1 MVCAH
6 CIFQEVLRS
15 RVLISDVCMS
25 VAQGFLCEFCIDSES
40 FWSERMSETPD
51 ISMDLLELED
61 AVPPPEIGSVFI
73 EEEGEEESPREEDD
87 VVWTP
92 FLGPNPMTEVEFLF
106 EDLFLVEVSHVVIEP
121 LQQVLGSTV
130 DAYKWT
136 LVRHL
141 DEVFRFKLLKR
152 HFQFQLYIT
161 HDSTWQRVS
170 YSSTIEEELN
180 RFQERTRL
188 ARYCL
193 RLKLNPG
200 ITPTNCGRP

>member
-1 MVCAH
+1 
-6 CIFQEVLRS
+6 
-15 RVLISDVCMS
+15 
-25 VAQGFLCEFCIDSES
+25 
-40 FWSERMSETPD
+40 MSETPD
-51 ISMDLLELED
+51 VSMDLLELED
-61 AVPPPEIGSVFI
+61 GLVVHDSEDAGVHQPNIESVFP
-73 EEEGEEESPREEDD
+73 EEEGEEESPLEEDD

-92 FLGPNPMTEVEFLF
+92 FLGPNPMTEIEFLF
-106 EDLFLVEVSHVVIEP
+106 EDLFLVEVSHVITEP
-121 LQQVLGSTV
+121 LQQVLGSTI

-188 ARYCL
+188 SRFCL
-193 RLKLNPG
+193 RLRLNPG

>member
-1 MVCAH
+1 
-6 CIFQEVLRS
+6 
-15 RVLISDVCMS
+15 
-25 VAQGFLCEFCIDSES
+25 
-40 FWSERMSETPD
+40 MSETPD

-61 AVPPPEIGSVFI
+61 AVSPPDIGSVFL

-87 VVWTP
+87 VAWTP

-106 EDLFLVEVSHVVIEP
+106 ENLFLVEVSHVVIEP

-152 HFQFQLYIT
+152 TFSIPAIYH
-161 HDSTWQRVS
+161 
-170 YSSTIEEELN
+170 
-180 RFQERTRL
+180 
-188 ARYCL
+188 A
-193 RLKLNPG
+193 
-200 ITPTNCGRP
+200 

>member
-1 MVCAH
+1 
-6 CIFQEVLRS
+6 
-15 RVLISDVCMS
+15 
-25 VAQGFLCEFCIDSES
+25 
-40 FWSERMSETPD
+40 MSETPD

-61 AVPPPEIGSVFI
+61 AVPPPDVGSVFL

-87 VVWTP
+87 VAWTP

>member
-1 MVCAH
+1 
-6 CIFQEVLRS
+6 
-15 RVLISDVCMS
+15 
-25 VAQGFLCEFCIDSES
+25 
-40 FWSERMSETPD
+40 MSETPD

-61 AVPPPEIGSVFI
+61 AAPPPDI
-73 EEEGEEESPREEDD
+73 
-87 VVWTP
+87 
-92 FLGPNPMTEVEFLF
+92 
-106 EDLFLVEVSHVVIEP
+106 
-121 LQQVLGSTV
+121 GSTV

>member
-1 MVCAH
+1 MILETYAPESSRQSQLICKDLQH
-6 CIFQEVLRS
+6 SSRS
-15 RVLISDVCMS
+15 GTR
-25 VAQGFLCEFCIDSES
+25 
-40 FWSERMSETPD
+40 
-51 ISMDLLELED
+51 
-61 AVPPPEIGSVFI
+61 
-73 EEEGEEESPREEDD
+73 
-87 VVWTP
+87 
-92 FLGPNPMTEVEFLF
+92 PNPMTEVEFLF

-188 ARYCL
+188 SRYCL
-193 RLKLNPG
+193 RLRLNPG

>member
-1 MVCAH
+1 
-6 CIFQEVLRS
+6 
-15 RVLISDVCMS
+15 
-25 VAQGFLCEFCIDSES
+25 
-40 FWSERMSETPD
+40 MSETPD
-51 ISMDLLELED
+51 ISMDLLEVED
-61 AVPPPEIGSVFI
+61 AVPPPYIRSVFL

-92 FLGPNPMTEVEFLF
+92 FLGPNPMTEVEFLV

-152 HFQFQLYIT
+152 HFQFQLYISRMIQPGRESHT
-161 HDSTWQRVS
+161 V
-170 YSSTIEEELN
+170 
-180 RFQERTRL
+180 RL
-188 ARYCL
+188 
-193 RLKLNPG
+193 LK
-200 ITPTNCGRP
+200 RS

>member
-1 MVCAH
+1 
-6 CIFQEVLRS
+6 
-15 RVLISDVCMS
+15 
-25 VAQGFLCEFCIDSES
+25 
-40 FWSERMSETPD
+40 MSETPD

-61 AVPPPEIGSVFI
+61 AVPPPNIGSVFL
-73 EEEGEEESPREEDD
+73 EEEGEEESPREEDE

-188 ARYCL
+188 SRYCL

-200 ITPTNCGRP
+200 ITHKLWKTVRAPDEMKALRMRMKKMQSRLHDLKMKISRVESCMQF